1 MDIRFYTN
9 FLVSYLYNTNR
20 INEDDRYR
28 LQMTLMKFLSKM
40 LAQRLQRQTRVSLEL
55 KKQLENNK

>member
-28 LQMTLMKFLSKM
+28 LQMTLTEFLTNTCTASTAADKSKP
-40 LAQRLQRQTRVSLEL
+40 
-55 KKQLENNK
+55 